1 MKRSLLI
8 GLFSLTLML
17 NACKSSIVEQQS
29 NSSSN
34 AREALN
40 QLKGTWVLKR
50 RFLSDAYD
58 TPCGVSTDK
67 QSRDIT
73 LTFTD
78 VSNDKSLSDSST
90 YSLNGISTVNGYGG
104 IFRITS
110 FSNTAVGTIQISQLI
125 STKMASTSEDMNRC
139 ETAYFDFLSTA
150 LDFSIVK
157 NNANIVELHLG
168 KFYHG
173 TTPSRDGGTY
183 LIFERSK

>member
-40 QLKGTWVLKR
+40 QLKGTWILKR

-58 TPCGVSTDK
+58 TPCGYATQE

-78 VSNDKSLSDSST
+78 EIAPNSASDT
-90 YSLNGISTVNGYGG
+90 LAYTINGVSTVNYYMGT
-104 IFRITS
+104 IKIKS
-110 FSNTAVGTIQISQLI
+110 FSGSSVGTIKIGAFA
-125 STKMASTSEDMNRC
+125 STKMAGTPEMNNC
-139 ETAYFDFLSTA
+139 EMNYFDFLSHSS
-150 LDFSIVK
+150 DFSLV
-157 NNANIVELHLG
+157 NNADNVQELRLG
-168 KFYHG
+168 NFYHG